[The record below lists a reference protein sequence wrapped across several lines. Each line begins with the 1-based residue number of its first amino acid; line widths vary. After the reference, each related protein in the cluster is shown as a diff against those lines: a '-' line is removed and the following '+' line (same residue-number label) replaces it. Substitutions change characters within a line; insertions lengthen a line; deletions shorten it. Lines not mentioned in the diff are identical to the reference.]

1 MKRARAWKL
10 ASQFA
15 AYARNVCPY
24 DTGNMHNTIRVEAVS
39 PTEVRVIIGGDLA
52 PYAPYTNEPWISER
66 WRGKKNPNEGWIDNA
81 VETFVQKTAKQLRGN
96 IERG

>member
-1 MKRARAWKL
+1 MKRADAWKL
-10 ASQFA
+10 AGEFA
-15 AYARNVCPY
+15 AFARSVCPY

-39 PTEVRVIIGGDLA
+39 PTEVRVIIGGDPA

-66 WRGKKNPNEGWIDNA
+66 WHGKKNPNEGWIDNA
-81 VETFVQKTAKQLRGN
+81 VKSFVEMAAKKIRGK